1 MNLYQEFKTGE
12 KLTVEKNNMPTELI
26 KSRIRDVKDFPREG
40 IVFKDI
46 TTVLRDAEAF
56 KHAVDLLAEHYKKQ
70 KIDYI
75 AGIEARGFIFGS
87 AIAYRLGKGFI
98 PIRKP
103 GKLPSKTERM
113 TYELEYGTDSLEIH
127 VDAVEPGKN
136 VLIVDDL
143 LATGGTA
150 EAAIKLVKKIG
161 GVIVGIA
168 FVVELEFL
176 KGREKIPDDCKITR
190 LINF

>member
-1 MNLYQEFKTGE
+1 M
-12 KLTVEKNNMPTELI
+12 TVKETDKHVPELI
-26 KSRIRDVKDFPREG
+26 KSKIRDVVDFPREG

-46 TTVLRDAEAF
+46 TTVLRDQEAF
-56 KHAVDLLAEHYKKQ
+56 KHCIDLLAKHFEKQ
-70 KIDYI
+70 KFDYI
-75 AGIEARGFIFGS
+75 AGIESRGFIFGS
-87 AIAYRLGKGFI
+87 ALAYKLGVGFI

-103 GKLPSKTERM
+103 GKLPSKTERVS
-113 TYELEYGTDSLEIH
+113 YDLEYGKDSLEIH
-127 VDAVEPGKN
+127 VDAVEPGKK

-161 GVIVGIA
+161 GVIIGIA

-176 KGREKIPDDCKITR
+176 KGREKLPENCKITR
-190 LINF
+190 LISF

>member
-1 MNLYQEFKTGE
+1 MKEEN
-12 KLTVEKNNMPTELI
+12 KNMQANLI
-26 KSRIRDVKDFPREG
+26 KEKIRDVKDFPREG

-46 TTVLRDAEAF
+46 TTVLRDPEAF
-56 KHAVDLLAEHYKKQ
+56 KHAVELLAEHYKKQ

-87 AIAYRLGKGFI
+87 AMAYKMGVGFI

-103 GKLPSKTERM
+103 GKLPSKTERVS
-113 TYELEYGTDSLEIH
+113 YQLEYGQDSLEIH
-127 VDAVEPGKN
+127 TDAVEPGKR

-176 KGREKIPDDCKITR
+176 KGRDKLPDDCKITR
-190 LINF
+190 LISF

>member
-1 MNLYQEFKTGE
+1 MKINVTEN
-12 KLTVEKNNMPTELI
+12 KLKISELI
-26 KSRIRDVKDFPREG
+26 KSRIRNVPDFPREG
-40 IVFKDI
+40 IIFKDI
-46 TTVLRDAEAF
+46 TTVLRDGEAF
-56 KHAVDLLAEHYKKQ
+56 KNCVDLLSEHFKKQ

-87 AIAYRLGKGFI
+87 ALAYKMGVGFI

-103 GKLPSKTERM
+103 GKLPSKTERVS
-113 TYELEYGTDSLEIH
+113 YELEYGRDSLEIH
-127 VDAVEPGKN
+127 IDAVEPGKR

-161 GVIVGIA
+161 GIIVGIA

-176 KGREKIPDDCKITR
+176 KGREKLPADCRITR
-190 LINF
+190 LISF

>member
-1 MNLYQEFKTGE
+1 MTVKEAE
-12 KLTVEKNNMPTELI
+12 KQIPELI
-26 KSRIRDVKDFPREG
+26 KSKIRDVADFPREG

-46 TTVLRDAEAF
+46 TTVLRDPEAF
-56 KHAVDLLAEHYKKQ
+56 RHSIDLLGKYYEKQ

-87 AIAYRLGKGFI
+87 ALAYKLGRGFI

-103 GKLPSKTERM
+103 GKLPAKTERIS
-113 TYELEYGTDSLEIH
+113 YDLEYGKDSLEIH
-127 VDAVEPGKN
+127 LDAVEPGKR

-176 KGREKIPDDCKITR
+176 KGRKKLPEDCKITT
-190 LINF
+190 LISF

>member
-1 MNLYQEFKTGE
+1 M
-12 KLTVEKNNMPTELI
+12 TVKEIDKKIPELI
-26 KSRIRDVKDFPREG
+26 KSKIRDVVDFPREG

-46 TTVLRDAEAF
+46 TTVLKDKDAF
-56 KHAVDLLAEHYKKQ
+56 KHAVDLLTKHFEKQ

-87 AIAYRLGKGFI
+87 ALAYKLGVGFI

-103 GKLPSKTERM
+103 GKLPAKTERVS
-113 TYELEYGTDSLEIH
+113 YQLEYGTDSLEIH
-127 VDAVEPGKN
+127 TDAIEPGKR

-161 GVIVGIA
+161 GLIIGIA

-176 KGREKIPDDCKITR
+176 KGREKLPDDCKITT
-190 LINF
+190 LITF

>member
-1 MNLYQEFKTGE
+1 MIDKEDKE
-12 KLTVEKNNMPTELI
+12 EKNLI
-26 KSRIRDVKDFPREG
+26 KSRIRDVPDFPREG
-40 IVFKDI
+40 IIFKDI
-46 TTVLRDAEAF
+46 TTVLRDPQAF
-56 KHAVDLLAEHYKKQ
+56 KKSVDLLAKHYEKQ
-70 KIDYI
+70 KIDFI

-87 AIAYRLGKGFI
+87 ALAYRLSKGFI

-113 TYELEYGTDSLEIH
+113 SYELEYGTDSLEIH
-127 VDAVEPGKN
+127 VDAVEPGKR

-176 KGREKIPDDCKITR
+176 KGRDKLPEDCKITR
-190 LINF
+190 LISF